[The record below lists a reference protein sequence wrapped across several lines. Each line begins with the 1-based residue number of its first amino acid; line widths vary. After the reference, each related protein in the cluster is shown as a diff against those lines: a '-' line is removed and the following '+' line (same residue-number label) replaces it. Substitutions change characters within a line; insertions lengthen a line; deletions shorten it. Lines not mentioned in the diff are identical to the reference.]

1 MRRHGGLTLVD
12 RKASGGDLPVSLD
25 TQGHLLYVVNSLSG
39 DISGFRFRNNGHFS
53 PIAGSTAG
61 ASCGG
66 PGGVPAQ
73 IGFAPRHFRTLTV
86 TLRGTQTIDTF
97 KLAKDGTPGPAKGK
111 SRDRHGPVRVPV
123 PARRAGDRVE
133 RR

>member
-1 MRRHGGLTLVD
+1 MTTPISSFRVRRHGGLTLVD

-53 PIAGSTAG
+53 PIAGSTG
-61 ASCGG
+61 ALSSGG

-73 IGFAPRHFRTLTV
+73 IGFARPHS
-86 TLRGTQTIDTF
+86 G
-97 KLAKDGTPGPAKGK
+97 
-111 SRDRHGPVRVPV
+111 H
-123 PARRAGDRVE
+123 
-133 RR
+133 